1 LRIRKLRLAA
11 GGWLLAAGGWML
23 DAGCWMLD
31 TGCWMLDAG
40 FWLVLLNDYYRNPV
54 MSPLRKVKRK

>member
-11 GGWLLAAGGWML
+11 GGWMLDAGYWML
-23 DAGCWMLD
+23 DAGY
-31 TGCWMLDAG
+31 WMLDAG

-54 MSPLRKVKRK
+54 MSPLRKVKKK